1 MRKSV
6 AIWGM
11 FVLMLAVAG
20 GIRAQDIKDERR
32 PIAEFSEFEFD
43 FGEVFES
50 AEYRH
55 IFKIRNKGKSD
66 LLIEDVKPG

>member
-6 AIWGM
+6 VIWWM

-20 GIRAQDIKDERR
+20 GIRAQDVNDERR
-32 PIAEFSEFEFD
+32 PIAEFSELEFD

-55 IFKIRNKGKSD
+55 IFTIRNKGKSD
-66 LLIEDVKPG
+66 LIIEDVKPG